1 MKLGYSLLAA
11 YELKLYFPKYK
22 DTSIG
27 IEDLYKAQKSYEP
40 NPPTCTYIIIQKK
53 KNQNCTQNSQYLLY
67 CFKLP

>member
-53 KNQNCTQNSQYLLY
+53 PPKTAHRTVSTFYTA
-67 CFKLP
+67 